1 MESVTVGRGGCR
13 VMGKAPIGTSPA
25 AWSSATVG
33 EGGDGEENWRTNR
46 C

>member
-13 VMGKAPIGTSPA
+13 AMGKAPIGTSPA
-25 AWSSATVG
+25 AVG
-33 EGGDGEENWRTNR
+33 EGGDGEEDWRTNR